1 MLYSFLYREMGPL
14 TQALVSLEGTPSA
27 ALSPPAGRLG
37 RASGDPSQ
45 RCLVW
50 QRPCILVTDQTGP
63 RDGPKKDEEEVAAAK
78 GARGRDCPIMAPLIT
93 RLHLPPHL
101 PAAARVGI
109 LLPMPP
115 NPPPLAARPPRSYL
129 LSCSSS
135 FARRELLMLPKLR
148 AVLLLRARI
157 CLFVRLFVH
166 AQVCACAPQPFMSS
180 LPPLRNRVR
189 VERSLSLRFW
199 RRGAPLLPFPGTY
212 RARLQVTLQP
222 AGIPDP
228 ADSGCLLASFLFRL
242 CSIARAL

>member
-1 MLYSFLYREMGPL
+1 MARRRTRRRWRLPRG
-14 TQALVSLEGTPSA
+14 LEGETVQLWP
-27 ALSPPAGRLG
+27 
-37 RASGDPSQ
+37 
-45 RCLVW
+45 
-50 QRPCILVTDQTGP
+50 
-63 RDGPKKDEEEVAAAK
+63 
-78 GARGRDCPIMAPLIT
+78 PLIT

-222 AGIPDP
+222 AGIPTAP
-228 ADSGCLLASFLFRL
+228 IAVACLLLFYFVCAAL
-242 CSIARAL
+242 HARFE